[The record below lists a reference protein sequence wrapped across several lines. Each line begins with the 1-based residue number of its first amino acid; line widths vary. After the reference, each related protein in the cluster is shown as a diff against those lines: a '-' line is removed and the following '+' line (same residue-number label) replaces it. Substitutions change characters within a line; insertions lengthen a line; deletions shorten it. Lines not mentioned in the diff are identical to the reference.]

1 MRINNNLMAMN
12 THRQL
17 GINAN
22 NGSKSIEKL
31 SSGYRINRAGDDAA
45 GLAISEKMRSQIRGL
60 NQASRNAQDGISLIQ
75 TAEGALNET
84 QAILQRMRELSVQS
98 ATDTNNDDDR
108 GALQNEITQLK
119 DEIDRIAN
127 TTEFNNQKLLD
138 GSKGASTTSAEI
150 IGGQAL
156 TIDATNKLE
165 VLDGQETANNEIGVN
180 FTDGTAA
187 YTLTIELDEASYDD
201 LVSFTNEF
209 NTKLTA
215 AATEY
220 DRIAGGTTLSGIAS
234 NFSLDFDVDS
244 ASDATFQ
251 LEYTDVTGY
260 EGSMTV
266 DQGTLDAGVAT
277 ALGATGDVTVTGDG
291 TASSTQAFQTDA
303 GTWSDF
309 TLDIVDGIEATANQS
324 NELDM
329 TVDGMSI
336 NAFVAEGNYT
346 SQAAVETAVEN
357 AIWGVDTSNAQFTN
371 ILGSPTG
378 AEWDAMVAD
387 NTGQAD
393 VYGDTVVGPD
403 TDPGT
408 ANLTGIIGAIDS
420 LSVSDLEA
428 KGYKGTESDMKAAY
442 LNDLY
447 DSSGADEFSV
457 AFDTDSN
464 SATYNKLQISG
475 AFEMEVDETSSGAIK
490 LGLTD
495 VNVDKA
501 EEGVTVQIGANEN
514 QIVTFGINDMR
525 KAALGETDIAGV
537 TKKLDDVDIS
547 TSTGAQEA
555 IEIIDSALKNVS
567 DERASLGAYQNRLEH
582 TIKNLDTSAE
592 NLQASESRIRDVDMA
607 KEMMEFTK
615 NNILQQAAQAML
627 AQANQ
632 APQGVL
638 QLLR

>member
-1 MRINNNLMAMN
+1 MAMN

-60 NQASRNAQDGISLIQ
+60 SQASRNAQDGISLIQ

-98 ATDTNNDDDR
+98 ATDTNNDEDR
-108 GALQNEITQLK
+108 GAIQNEITQLK
-119 DEIDRIAN
+119 EEIDRIAN

-138 GSKGASTTSAEI
+138 GSKGATTTSAEV

-156 TIDATNKLE
+156 TIDANNKLE
-165 VLDGQETANNEIGVN
+165 VLDGTETANNKIGVIID
-180 FTDGTAA
+180 DGTAEH
-187 YTLTIELDEASYDD
+187 TLEIELSEGSYDD

-209 NTKLTA
+209 NTQLDA
-215 AATEY
+215 AAAAY
-220 DRIAGGTTLSGIAS
+220 DAINGGALAGVAADYR
-234 NFSLDFDVDS
+234 LDFDVNS
-244 ASDATFQ
+244 TAGATIQ
-251 LEYTDVTGY
+251 LESDGTGVAGSGMEIVFAANDVAGELGQTGDISALGTAAGTTDFNAVAAKWD
-260 EGSMTV
+260 EFTV
-266 DQGTLDAGVAT
+266 DV
-277 ALGATGDVTVTGDG
+277 
-291 TASSTQAFQTDA
+291 
-303 GTWSDF
+303 
-309 TLDIVDGIEATANQS
+309 VDGIEATANQN
-324 NELDM
+324 NELDL
-329 TVDGMSI
+329 TVDGLTV
-336 NAFVAEGNYT
+336 NAFIAEADYD
-346 SQAAVETAVEN
+346 SQTNVETAVGD
-357 AIWGVDTSNAQFTN
+357 AIWGADVSAALFQNTLTGNGTQWDLLVASGAAAGSADEYAEDNAGIATGVDT
-371 ILGSPTG
+371 
-378 AEWDAMVAD
+378 
-387 NTGQAD
+387 
-393 VYGDTVVGPD
+393 
-403 TDPGT
+403 
-408 ANLTGIIGAIDS
+408 LTGVIGAIDS
-420 LSVSDLEA
+420 MTTAELEA
-428 KGYKGTESDMKAAY
+428 KGYKGADSDMKAAY
-442 LNDLY
+442 LQDLY
-447 DSSGADEFSV
+447 DDGGADEFSV

-464 SATYNKLQISG
+464 SSTYNKLQISG
-475 AFEMEVDETSSGAIK
+475 AFEMEVDETSLGAIA

-501 EEGVTVQIGANEN
+501 EEGVTLQIGANE
-514 QIVTFGINDMR
+514 QQTVTFGIGDMR
-525 KAALGETDIAGV
+525 QDALGATTIAG
-537 TKKLDDVDIS
+537 TEYELKDVDVS
-547 TSTGAQEA
+547 TADGAQQA

-607 KEMMEFTK
+607 KEMMTFTK